1 MVQDVSCHARACNTA
16 SLTQSGCE
24 CDTIITRASTS
35 SCRVTWL
42 CLGTGGDS
50 LGGFLATRRNSGG
63 RGKRGKS
70 HSPGW
75 VFEAGGDE
83 LEAPRSESLI
93 SRLRSQIPS
102 LRTAAASASA
112 VPPSQRFGRPTL
124 SRGTWQY
131 PPAISDV
138 FSSSPRRLLQVASF
152 LCISLPRRPC
162 VIPPST
168 PQPFVSSSE
177 LFF

>member
-24 CDTIITRASTS
+24 CDTIFTRASTS

-102 LRTAAASASA
+102 LRTAAASASS
-112 VPPSQRFGRPTL
+112 VPHPSASAGQHSREARGNIPPQFLMFFPRP
-124 SRGTWQY
+124 
-131 PPAISDV
+131 
-138 FSSSPRRLLQVASF
+138 PRRLLQVASF
-152 LCISLPRRPC
+152 LCISLPRRSC